1 MSARIWIC
9 WSLFWSVNLCY
20 HIFVLVTVILNV
32 LFVYTASSN
41 RSNKD
46 SENQPIKGGTIMDMD
61 EEASDKVPFIN
72 RVFFFTLTI

>member
-1 MSARIWIC
+1 M
-9 WSLFWSVNLCY
+9 
-20 HIFVLVTVILNV
+20 